1 MSRGAVRWQ
10 AACETFLIPR
20 VLTCQTL
27 AVKTRYERRSGVLG
41 AVKSTVSSRSVRAH
55 HTTPSQRT
63 VPHPSASKILIPPPR
78 TVSDYGSKMTTG
90 SRSGIYTTSEKLQ
103 PPLQWIY
110 TYQYIR
116 WYIRLLFFI
125 RRATRAVPAPLRGR
139 KPVDE
144 IENAVTSELHRSRFN
159 SSSRLRRGHVVLR
172 MSLSYTI
179 TCSHTAALAGAGAW
193 LTSPSSWHRQ

>member
-1 MSRGAVRWQ
+1 MLRGAARGHT
-10 AACETFLIPR
+10 AACETL
-20 VLTCQTL
+20 
-27 AVKTRYERRSGVLG
+27 
-41 AVKSTVSSRSVRAH
+41 AVKSTVSSRSARAH

-63 VPHPSASKILIPPPR
+63 VPHPSASKRLIPPSHR
-78 TVSDYGSKMTTG
+78 LRLRLQDDHSG

-110 TYQYIR
+110 TYQYINIYAGTYVL
-116 WYIRLLFFI
+116 YIYIHMCNVLSLC
-125 RRATRAVPAPLRGR
+125 RR
-139 KPVDE
+139 E
-144 IENAVTSELHRSRFN
+144 AVTLRSRFN